1 MFKKK
6 KIPVHIPEIID
17 QDISSVYNAIK
28 STQISGQSKIVEN
41 FEKKSKNSEKK
52 RSYYYETSLK
62 LYGQRVGYG
71 GETRGGKVVTE
82 SF

>member
-28 STQISGQSKIVEN
+28 SSQISGQSKIVEN
-41 FEKKSKNSEKK
+41 FEKILRN
-52 RSYYYETSLK
+52 
-62 LYGQRVGYG
+62 
-71 GETRGGKVVTE
+71 GKGRNMPFQYQVA
-82 SF
+82 